1 MYLKKDGSLQT
12 GGVSCNPEYICQE
25 LNMFLSIAMFFQ
37 SLRSLCVCVCMC
49 VCPAGISHG
58 FTKCIFSEEILSASY
73 SFDTT
78 LTYFSV

>member
-37 SLRSLCVCVCMC
+37 SLHSL
-49 VCPAGISHG
+49 
-58 FTKCIFSEEILSASY
+58 
-73 SFDTT
+73 
-78 LTYFSV
+78 